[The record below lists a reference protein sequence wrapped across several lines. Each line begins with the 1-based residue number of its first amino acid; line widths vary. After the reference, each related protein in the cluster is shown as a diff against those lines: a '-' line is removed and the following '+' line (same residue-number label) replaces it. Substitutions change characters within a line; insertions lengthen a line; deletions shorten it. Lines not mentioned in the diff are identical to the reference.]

1 MFAENLVKNSSLD
14 DSDISLPV
22 FPTGTNLK
30 LHYISITPKMVK
42 KVIMNLDL
50 SKASDPDCILVVVI
64 KNLEPEL
71 L

>member
-30 LHYISITPKMVK
+30 LRYISITPKMVK
-42 KVIMNLDL
+42 KVMNLDL
-50 SKASDPDCILVVVI
+50 SKASGPDCILVVVI

>member
-42 KVIMNLDL
+42 KVMNLDL
-50 SKASDPDCILVVVI
+50 SKASGPDCILVVVI